1 MTRARFFLLLL
12 AALLP
17 VWGCEEPARDLARL
31 DVVDSVYV
39 EPTTGEP
46 WSGAVVRYFEDDST
60 LVQLEGA
67 LLEGIWHGE
76 LVVYH
81 PNGRVRYMGSF
92 ERGERCGPWT
102 ENADSTALESVYEAL
117 LREVE
122 TMGIYPPCGGGSNE

>member
-1 MTRARFFLLLL
+1 MFRAARLLLVV
-12 AALLP
+12 ATCALWACSETP
-17 VWGCEEPARDLARL
+17 RDLRDL
-31 DVVDSVYV
+31 QVVDSTYI
-39 EPTTGEP
+39 EPATGEP

-67 LLEGIWHGE
+67 LLEGAWHGE

-102 ENADSTALESVYEAL
+102 ENADSTELGSIYEAL
-117 LREVE
+117 VREVE
-122 TMGIYPPCGGGSNE
+122 TMGIYPPCEGGSDK